1 VSEFLL
7 EILAEEIPAGVLPTA
22 REDLLARVSGA
33 IAEARLGGTF
43 TVHSTSRRLV
53 VVGVDV
59 ADRQPDA
66 TVEVTGPPASAGF
79 DEEGEPTK
87 AAQGFAKA
95 QGVAVEDLVVVEL
108 PKGSYVVAK
117 KSVPGRPASEVLAEL
132 LPPLVEKMT
141 FPRMMRWGDG
151 KPEWIRPV
159 HSVVALL
166 DGLVVPM
173 QLFGVESGRTTF
185 GHRTLAGG
193 RIVVTGAADWF
204 AKLRA
209 ACVEPDHAA
218 RREQLAERAKELA
231 AGIGGE
237 PAEDAALVDTWAH
250 LVEAPGLVRGRFDE
264 TYLDLPDE
272 ILVTSMREHQKML
285 PVRRDG
291 KLLPAFLAVC
301 DQTGDPQGL
310 IAQGN
315 EWVTSARFADARF
328 FWDDDGKTKL
338 EDRLVRLGR
347 LQFQETLGDY
357 LRKTGR
363 VQDLAERL
371 AARLQIGDTSSVV
384 RAARLM
390 KADLVT
396 DMVREFPDLQGVV
409 GGLYARREGEREE
422 VWQAIYDQY
431 RPASA
436 EDESPRSPVGGVIA
450 LADRLDTLAGLFGLG
465 LVPTG
470 SRDPYA
476 LRRAAL
482 GVVKILLDK
491 SWHLD
496 LPVAISDALQLHGSL
511 PRGREEVVPE
521 LAGFLSERLRFLLEK
536 RGHPADT
543 IDAVLGA
550 DARDPSDAADRA
562 RDVDAI
568 RKEADFAPLAAAFK
582 RMQNILAQAPGT
594 AGEPDPARMT
604 DAAEHALADD
614 FLQARGLVD
623 DLVAQRRYKDA
634 LGIMASFGPALDRF
648 FTEVLVM
655 AEDPEVRANRIA
667 LLAAIRDQFVRVAK
681 FGEIR
686 SGVSAGA

>member
-1 VSEFLL
+1 MSEFLL
-7 EILAEEIPAGVLPTA
+7 EILAEEIPAGVLPGA
-22 REDLLARVSGA
+22 REDLLARVSA
-33 IAEARLGGTF
+33 AFAEARLGGTL
-43 TVHSTSRRLV
+43 TVHSTSRRLAL
-53 VVGVDV
+53 VGEGV

-66 TVEVTGPPASAGF
+66 TVELTGPPASVGY
-79 DEEGEPTK
+79 DNDGNPTK
-87 AAQGFAKA
+87 AAEGFARA
-95 QGVAVEDLVVVEL
+95 QGVPVEELFLVQL
-108 PKGSYVVAK
+108 PKGAYVAAK
-117 KSVPGRPASEVLAEL
+117 KVVPGRPASEVIGEI
-132 LPPLVEKMT
+132 LPPLVERMT

-151 KPEWIRPV
+151 TPSWIRPV

-166 DGLVVPM
+166 DGLVVPLH
-173 QLFGVESGRTTF
+173 LFGVESGRTTF

-193 RIVVTGAADWF
+193 RLVVIGVQDWF

-209 ACVEPDHAA
+209 SFVEPDLAA
-218 RREQLAERAKELA
+218 RRARLAERAQELA
-231 AGIGGE
+231 GEIGGT
-237 PAEDAALVDTWAH
+237 PAEDAALLDTWAH
-250 LVEAPGLVRGRFDE
+250 LVEWPGLVRGSFDE
-264 TYLDLPDE
+264 AYLELPEE

-291 KLLPAFLAVC
+291 ALLPAFLAVC
-301 DQTGDPQGL
+301 DQAGDPKGL
-310 IAQGN
+310 VAQGN

-338 EDRLVRLGR
+338 EDRLARLGR

-371 AARLQIGDTSSVV
+371 AARLQTGDAPAVV

-436 EDESPRSPVGGVIA
+436 DDASPRSPSGGVVA

-465 LVPTG
+465 LAPTG

-482 GVVKILLDK
+482 GAVKILLDK
-491 SWHLD
+491 GWHLD
-496 LPVAISDALQLHGSL
+496 LPVAISDALQLHVSL
-511 PRGREEVVPE
+511 PRTRDEVVPE
-521 LAGFLSERLRFLLEK
+521 LSDFLTERVRFLLEK
-536 RGHPADT
+536 GGRAPDT

-550 DARDPSDAADRA
+550 DARDPADAAERA
-562 RDVDAI
+562 AAVDEM

-582 RMQNILAQAPGT
+582 RMQNILAQAAG
-594 AGEPDPARMT
+594 AVGEPDPARMT
-604 DAAEHALADD
+604 DAAEQALAGD
-614 FLQARGLVD
+614 FLQARGLID
-623 DLVAQRRYKDA
+623 DLVSQRRFKDA
-634 LGIMASFGPALDRF
+634 LGIMASFGPGLDRF

-655 AEDPEVRANRIA
+655 AEDPDVKANRIA
-667 LLAAIRDQFVRVAK
+667 LLTAIRDQFARVAK

-686 SGVSAGA
+686 G

>member
-1 VSEFLL
+1 MSEFLL
-7 EILAEEIPAGVLPTA
+7 EILAEEIPAGVLPGA
-22 REDLLARVSGA
+22 REDLLARVSNA
-33 IAEARLGGTF
+33 FAEARLGGTL
-43 TVHSTSRRLV
+43 TVHSTSRRLIL
-53 VVGVDV
+53 VGEGVEE
-59 ADRQPDA
+59 RQPDQ
-66 TVEVTGPPASAGF
+66 TLEVTGPPASKGF
-79 DEEGEPTK
+79 DAEGKPTK
-87 AAQGFAKA
+87 AAQGFAAA
-95 QGVAVEDLVVVEL
+95 QGVSVDDLAVVQL
-108 PKGSYVVAK
+108 PKGAYVVAK
-117 KSVPGRPASEVLAEL
+117 RVVPGRPAFEVVAEI

-151 KPEWIRPV
+151 KPLWIRPV

-166 DGLVVPM
+166 DGLVIPM
-173 QLFGVESGRTTF
+173 HLFGVESGRTTF

-193 RIVVTGAADWF
+193 RIVVMGVADWF

-209 ACVEPDHAA
+209 AHVEPDLSVRRA
-218 RREQLAERAKELA
+218 RFEEQAKALA
-231 AGIGGE
+231 AEIGGE
-237 PAEDAALVDTWAH
+237 PSADDALLEAWSH
-250 LVEAPGLVRGRFDE
+250 LVEWPGLVRGAFDE
-264 TYLDLPDE
+264 SFLELPEE

-285 PVRRDG
+285 PIRKDG
-291 KLLPAFLAVC
+291 ALLPAFLAVC
-301 DQTGDPQGL
+301 DQTGDPKGL

-338 EDRLVRLGR
+338 EDRLARLSR

-357 LRKTGR
+357 LKKTGR

-371 AARLQIGDTSSVV
+371 ATRLRVEDSSAVI

-409 GGLYARREGEREE
+409 GGLYAKREGERDE

-436 EDESPRSPVGGVIA
+436 DDASPRTDVGGAVA
-450 LADRLDTLAGLFGLG
+450 LADRLDTLTGLFGLG

-482 GVVKILLDK
+482 GVVKILLDR

-511 PRGREEVVPE
+511 ARSRDEVVPE
-521 LAGFLSERLRFLLEK
+521 LSAFLTERLRFLLEK
-536 RGHPADT
+536 KGHSADT
-543 IDAVLGA
+543 IEAVLSA
-550 DARDPSDAADRA
+550 DARDPVDAAERVEA
-562 RDVDAI
+562 VDAM

-582 RMQNILAQAPGT
+582 RMQNILAQAPD
-594 AGEPDPARMT
+594 ALGEPDPAKMT
-604 DAAEHALADD
+604 DEAEQALAGD
-614 FLQARGLVD
+614 FLQARGMID
-623 DLVAQRRYKDA
+623 DLLTQRHFHDA

-648 FTEVLVM
+648 FTEVHVM
-655 AEDPEVRANRIA
+655 AEDEGVKANRIA
-667 LLAAIRDQFVRVAK
+667 LLKAIRDQFARVAK

-686 SGVSAGA
+686 G

>member
-1 VSEFLL
+1 MSELL
-7 EILAEEIPAGVLPTA
+7 VEILAEEIPAGVLPGA
-22 REDLLARVSGA
+22 REDLLARVSA
-33 IAEARLGGTF
+33 AFEEARLGGTLA
-43 TVHSTSRRLV
+43 VHSTSRRLV
-53 VVGVDV
+53 LVGEGI
-59 ADRQPDA
+59 AERQPDA
-66 TVEVTGPPASAGF
+66 TLEVTGPPAAAAF
-79 DEEGEPTK
+79 DADGKPKK
-87 AAQGFAKA
+87 AAEGFAKA
-95 QGVAVEDLVVVEL
+95 QGVSVDDLSVVQL
-108 PKGSYVVAK
+108 PKGAYVVARK
-117 KSVPGRPASEVLAEL
+117 TVRGRPASEVVAEI

-141 FPRMMRWGDG
+141 FPRMMRWGAG
-151 KPEWIRPV
+151 GPQWIRPV

-173 QLFGVESGRTTF
+173 QILGVESGRTTY

-193 RIVVTGAADWF
+193 RIIVMGVADWF

-209 ACVEPDHAA
+209 AHVEPDLAA
-218 RREQLAERAKELA
+218 RRARFEERARALA
-231 AGIGGE
+231 DEVGGT
-237 PAEDAALVDTWAH
+237 PAADASLLETWAH
-250 LVEAPGLVRGRFDE
+250 LVESPGLVRGAFDE
-264 TYLDLPDE
+264 SFLELPEE

-285 PVRRDG
+285 PIRRDG
-291 KLLPAFLAVC
+291 ALLPAFLAVC
-301 DQTGDPQGL
+301 DQTGDPKGL

-338 EDRLVRLGR
+338 EDRLARLGR

-371 AARLQIGDTSSVV
+371 AGRMRIEDSSSVV
-384 RAARLM
+384 RAARLL

-409 GGLYARREGEREE
+409 GGLYARREGERPE

-436 EDESPRSPVGGVIA
+436 EDASPRTDVGAAVA
-450 LADRLDTLAGLFGLG
+450 LADRLDTLAGLFALG

-482 GVVKILLDK
+482 GVVKILLDRNL
-491 SWHLD
+491 HLD

-511 PRGREEVVPE
+511 PRGRDEVVPE
-521 LAGFLSERLRFLLEK
+521 LSAFLTERLRFLFEK
-536 RGHPADT
+536 RGHAADT
-543 IDAVLGA
+543 IDAVLAA
-550 DARDPSDAADRA
+550 DARDPVDAAERA
-562 RDVDAI
+562 AAVDAM

-582 RMQNILAQAPGT
+582 RMQNILAQAPD
-594 AGEPDPARMT
+594 AVGEPDPAKMT
-604 DAAEHALADD
+604 DAAEQALAGD
-614 FLQARGLVD
+614 FLQARGMIDEL
-623 DLVAQRRYKDA
+623 LLARRFHDA
-634 LGIMASFGPALDRF
+634 LGIMSSFGPGLDRF

-655 AEDPEVRANRIA
+655 AEDEDVKANRIA
-667 LLAAIRDQFVRVAK
+667 LLRAIRDQFARVAK

-686 SGVSAGA
+686 S

>member
-1 VSEFLL
+1 MAEFLL
-7 EILAEEIPAGVLPTA
+7 EILAEEIPAGVLPGA
-22 REDLLARVSGA
+22 REDLLARVSNA
-33 IAEARLGGTF
+33 FAEARLGGTLA
-43 TVHSTSRRLV
+43 VHSTSRRLILI
-53 VVGVDV
+53 GEGV

-66 TVEVTGPPASAGF
+66 TLEVTGPPASRGF
-79 DEEGEPTK
+79 DAEGKPTK
-87 AAQGFAKA
+87 AAEGFAKA
-95 QGVAVEDLVVVEL
+95 QGVSVDDLSVVEL
-108 PKGSYVVAK
+108 PKGPYVVAK
-117 KSVPGRPASEVLAEL
+117 KVVPGRPASEVIAEIV
-132 LPPLVEKMT
+132 PPLVEKMT

-151 KPEWIRPV
+151 APIWIRPV

-193 RIVVTGAADWF
+193 RIVVTGVSDWF

-209 ACVEPDHAA
+209 AFVEPDLAV
-218 RREQLAERAKELA
+218 RRERFRERSQELA
-231 AGIGGE
+231 AEIGGT
-237 PAEDAALVDTWAH
+237 PAADASLLDSWAH
-250 LVEAPGLVRGRFDE
+250 LVEWPGLVRGAFDE
-264 TYLDLPDE
+264 GFLELPEE

-285 PVRRDG
+285 PILRDG
-291 KLLPAFLAVC
+291 TLLPAFLAVC
-301 DQTGDPQGL
+301 DQTGDPKGL
-310 IAQGN
+310 IARGN
-315 EWVTSARFADARF
+315 EWVTGARFADARF

-338 EDRLVRLGR
+338 EDRLARLGR

-371 AARLQIGDTSSVV
+371 AARLHVADSSSVV

-436 EDESPRSPVGGVIA
+436 DDASPRSDVGAAVA
-450 LADRLDTLAGLFGLG
+450 LADRLDTLTGLFGLG

-482 GVVKILLDK
+482 GVVKILLDRN
-491 SWHLD
+491 WHLD

-511 PRGREEVVPE
+511 ARGRDEVVPE
-521 LAGFLSERLRFLLEK
+521 LSAFLTERLRFLLEK
-536 RGHPADT
+536 KGCRADT
-543 IDAVLGA
+543 IEAVLSA
-550 DARDPSDAADRA
+550 DARDPVDAAERVEA
-562 RDVDAI
+562 VDAM
-568 RKEADFAPLAAAFK
+568 RQEADFAPLAAAFK
-582 RMQNILAQAPGT
+582 RMQNILAQAPD
-594 AGEPDPARMT
+594 AVGEPDPAKMT
-604 DAAEHALADD
+604 DEAEQALAGD
-614 FLQARGLVD
+614 FLQARGMVD
-623 DLVAQRRYKDA
+623 DLLAQRHFHDA

-655 AEDPEVRANRIA
+655 APDEGVKANRIA
-667 LLAAIRDQFVRVAK
+667 LLKAIRDQFARVAK

-686 SGVSAGA
+686 G

>member
-1 VSEFLL
+1 MSEFLL
-7 EILAEEIPAGVLPTA
+7 EILAEEIPAGVLPGA
-22 REDLLARVSGA
+22 REDLLARVA
-33 IAEARLGGTF
+33 NAFAEARLGGTL
-43 TVHSTSRRLV
+43 TVHSTSRRLIL
-53 VVGVDV
+53 VGEGV

-66 TVEVTGPPASAGF
+66 TLEVTGPPASKGF
-79 DEEGEPTK
+79 DAEGKPTK
-87 AAQGFAKA
+87 AAEGFANA
-95 QGVAVEDLVVVEL
+95 QGVSVDDLAVVQL
-108 PKGSYVVAK
+108 PKGAYVVAK
-117 KSVPGRPASEVLAEL
+117 KTVSGRPAAEVISEI

-151 KPEWIRPV
+151 GPIWIRPV

-166 DGLVVPM
+166 DGLVVPL
-173 QLFGVESGRTTF
+173 QLFGVESGRTTY

-193 RIVVTGAADWF
+193 RIIVMGVADWF

-209 ACVEPDHAA
+209 AHVEPDLAVRRA
-218 RREQLAERAKELA
+218 RFEEQAKALA

-237 PAEDAALVDTWAH
+237 PAADESLFEAWSH
-250 LVEAPGLVRGRFDE
+250 LVEWPGLVRGAFDE
-264 TYLDLPDE
+264 AFLELPEE

-285 PVRRDG
+285 PIRREG
-291 KLLPAFLAVC
+291 ALLPAFLAVC
-301 DQTGDPQGL
+301 DQTGDPKGL

-338 EDRLVRLGR
+338 EDRLSRLGR

-357 LRKTGR
+357 LKKTGR

-371 AARLQIGDTSSVV
+371 AARLQVADSSSVI

-409 GGLYARREGEREE
+409 GGLYAQREGERDE

-436 EDESPRSPVGGVIA
+436 DDASPRSDVGAVVA
-450 LADRLDTLAGLFGLG
+450 LADRLDTLTGLFGLG

-482 GVVKILLDK
+482 GVVKILLDRN
-491 SWHLD
+491 WHLD
-496 LPVAISDALQLHGSL
+496 VPVAISDALQLHGSL
-511 PRGREEVVPE
+511 ARGREEVVPE
-521 LAGFLSERLRFLLEK
+521 LSAFLTERLRFLLEK
-536 RGHPADT
+536 KGHAADT
-543 IDAVLGA
+543 IEAVLEA
-550 DARDPSDAADRA
+550 DARDPVDAAERVA
-562 RDVDAI
+562 AVDAM
-568 RKEADFAPLAAAFK
+568 RMEADFAPLAAAFK
-582 RMQNILAQAPGT
+582 RMQNILAQAPE
-594 AGEPDPARMT
+594 ALGEPDPAKMT
-604 DAAEHALADD
+604 DEAEQALAGDY
-614 FLQARGLVD
+614 LQARGMID
-623 DLVAQRRYKDA
+623 DLLSQRHFHDA

-648 FTEVLVM
+648 FTEVHVM
-655 AEDPEVRANRIA
+655 AEDEGVKANRIA
-667 LLAAIRDQFVRVAK
+667 LLKAIRDQFARVAK
-681 FGEIR
+681 FAEIR
-686 SGVSAGA
+686 G

>member
-1 VSEFLL
+1 MSEFLL
-7 EILAEEIPAGVLPTA
+7 EILAEEIPAGVLPGA
-22 REDLLARVSGA
+22 REDLLARVSNA
-33 IAEARLGGTF
+33 FAEARLGGTL
-43 TVHSTSRRLV
+43 TVHSTSRRLIL
-53 VVGVDV
+53 VGEGI
-59 ADRQPDA
+59 AERQPDA
-66 TVEVTGPPASAGF
+66 TLEDTGPPASKGF
-79 DEEGEPTK
+79 DAEGKPTK
-87 AAQGFAKA
+87 AAEGFARA
-95 QGVAVEDLVVVEL
+95 QGVSVDDLSVVQL
-108 PKGSYVVAK
+108 PKGAYVVAK
-117 KSVPGRPASEVLAEL
+117 KVVPGRPAAEVISEI

-151 KPEWIRPV
+151 GPIWIRPV

-166 DGLVVPM
+166 DGLVIPLH
-173 QLFGVESGRTTF
+173 LFGVESSRTTY

-193 RIVVTGAADWF
+193 RLIVMGVADWF

-209 ACVEPDHAA
+209 AHVEPDLAVRRA
-218 RREQLAERAKELA
+218 RFEEQAKALA

-237 PAEDAALVDTWAH
+237 PAADASLFEAWSH
-250 LVEAPGLVRGRFDE
+250 LVEWPGLVRGAFDE
-264 TYLDLPDE
+264 AFLELPEE

-285 PVRRDG
+285 PIRREG
-291 KLLPAFLAVC
+291 ALLPAFLAVC
-301 DQTGDPQGL
+301 DQTGDPKGL

-338 EDRLVRLGR
+338 EDRLSRLGR

-357 LRKTGR
+357 LKKTGR
-363 VQDLAERL
+363 VQDLAERFS
-371 AARLQIGDTSSVV
+371 ARLSVADSSSVI

-409 GGLYARREGEREE
+409 GGLYAKREGERDE

-436 EDESPRSPVGGVIA
+436 DDASPRSEVGAVVA
-450 LADRLDTLAGLFGLG
+450 LADRLDTLTGLFGLG

-482 GVVKILLDK
+482 GVVKILLDRN
-491 SWHLD
+491 WHLD

-511 PRGREEVVPE
+511 ARGREEIVSE
-521 LAGFLSERLRFLLEK
+521 LSAFLTERLRFLLEK
-536 RGHPADT
+536 KGRRADT
-543 IDAVLGA
+543 IEAVLSA
-550 DARDPSDAADRA
+550 DARDPVDAAERVA
-562 RDVDAI
+562 AVDAM

-582 RMQNILAQAPGT
+582 RMQNILAQAPD
-594 AGEPDPARMT
+594 ALGEPDPAKMT
-604 DAAEHALADD
+604 DEAEQALAGDY
-614 FLQARGLVD
+614 LQARGMID
-623 DLVAQRRYKDA
+623 DLLAQRHFHDA

-648 FTEVLVM
+648 FTEVHVM
-655 AEDPEVRANRIA
+655 AEDEGVKANRIA
-667 LLAAIRDQFVRVAK
+667 LLKAIRDQFARVAK

-686 SGVSAGA
+686 S

>member
-1 VSEFLL
+1 MAEFLL
-7 EILAEEIPAGVLPTA
+7 EILAEEIPAGVLPGA
-22 REDLLARVSGA
+22 REDLLARVSHA
-33 IAEARLGGTF
+33 FSDARLGGTLA
-43 TVHSTSRRLV
+43 VHSTSRRLI
-53 VVGVDV
+53 VVGEGV
-59 ADRQPDA
+59 ADRQTDA
-66 TVEVTGPPASAGF
+66 TTEVTGPPASAGF
-79 DEEGEPTK
+79 DAEGKPTK
-87 AAQGFAKA
+87 AALGFAKA
-95 QGVAVEDLVVVEL
+95 QGVPVDDLAVVQL
-108 PKGSYVVAK
+108 PKGAYVVARK
-117 KSVPGRPASEVLAEL
+117 AVSGRPASEVIAEIV
-132 LPPLVEKMT
+132 PPLIEKMS

-151 KPEWIRPV
+151 TPLWIRPV

-173 QLFGVESGRTTF
+173 HLFGVESGRTTY
-185 GHRTLAGG
+185 GHRTLSGG
-193 RIVVTGAADWF
+193 RLVVTGVQDWF

-209 ACVEPDHAA
+209 AHVEPDLAA
-218 RREQLAERAKELA
+218 RRARFEEQAQSLA
-231 AGIGGE
+231 AEIGGA
-237 PAEDAALVDTWAH
+237 PADDAALLDTWAH
-250 LVEAPGLVRGRFDE
+250 LVEWPGLVRGAFDE
-264 TYLDLPDE
+264 TFLELPEE

-285 PVRRDG
+285 PIRKDG
-291 KLLPAFLAVC
+291 ELLPAFLAVC
-301 DQTGDPQGL
+301 DQTGDPKGL
-310 IAQGN
+310 IARGN
-315 EWVTSARFADARF
+315 EWVTAARFADARF

-338 EDRLVRLGR
+338 EDRLTRLGH

-371 AARLQIGDTSSVV
+371 AARLQIADSSSVV

-436 EDESPRSPVGGVIA
+436 DDASPRSDVGGVVA
-450 LADRLDTLAGLFGLG
+450 LADRLDTLTGLFALG
-465 LVPTG
+465 HVPTG

-491 SWHLD
+491 GWHLD

-511 PRGREEVVPE
+511 SRARDEVVPE
-521 LAGFLSERLRFLLEK
+521 LSSFLAERLRFLLEK
-536 RGHPADT
+536 KGRRADT
-543 IDAVLGA
+543 IEAVLAA
-550 DARDPSDAADRA
+550 DARDPVDAAERVEA
-562 RDVDAI
+562 VDAM

-582 RMQNILAQAPGT
+582 RMQNILAQAPEA
-594 AGEPDPARMT
+594 AGEPDSAKLT
-604 DAAEHALADD
+604 DAAEQALASD
-614 FLQARGLVD
+614 FLQARGMVD
-623 DLVAQRRYKDA
+623 ELIAQRRWHDA
-634 LGIMASFGPALDRF
+634 LGIMASFGPSLDRF

-655 AEDPEVRANRIA
+655 AEDPSVKANRIA
-667 LLAAIRDQFVRVAK
+667 LLAAIRDQFARVAK

-686 SGVSAGA
+686 A

>member
-1 VSEFLL
+1 MAEFLL
-7 EILAEEIPAGVLPTA
+7 EILAEEIPAGVLPGA
-22 REDLLARVSGA
+22 REDLLTRVSHA
-33 IAEARLGGTF
+33 FVEARLGGTLA
-43 TVHSTSRRLV
+43 VHSTSRRLI
-53 VVGVDV
+53 VVGEGV

-66 TVEVTGPPASAGF
+66 TVEVTGPPASVGY
-79 DEEGEPTK
+79 DPEGKPTK

-95 QGVAVEDLVVVEL
+95 QGVPVEDLSVVPL
-108 PKGSYVVAK
+108 AKGDYVVAK
-117 KSVPGRPASEVLAEL
+117 KVVPGRPASEVIAEIV
-132 LPPLVEKMT
+132 PPLVEKMT

-151 KPEWIRPV
+151 TPLWIRPV

-166 DGLVVPM
+166 DGLVIPM
-173 QLFGVESGRTTF
+173 HLFGVESGRTTY

-193 RIVVTGAADWF
+193 RLIVMGVADWF

-209 ACVEPDHAA
+209 NFVEPDAAA
-218 RREQLAERAKELA
+218 RRARFEDQARSLA
-231 AGIGGE
+231 AEIGGT
-237 PAEDAALVDTWAH
+237 PAEDAALFETWSH
-250 LVEAPGLVRGRFDE
+250 LVEWPGLVRGGFDE
-264 TYLDLPDE
+264 AFLELPEE

-285 PVRRDG
+285 PIRKDG
-291 KLLPAFLAVC
+291 ALLPAFLAVS
-301 DQTGDPQGL
+301 DQTGDPKGL
-310 IAQGN
+310 IARGN

-328 FWDDDGKTKL
+328 FWDDDGKTRL
-338 EDRLVRLGR
+338 EDRLTRLGR

-371 AARLQIGDTSSVV
+371 AARLQIADASSVV

-436 EDESPRSPVGGVIA
+436 DDASPRGEVGGVVA
-450 LADRLDTLAGLFGLG
+450 LADRLDTLTGLFALG
-465 LVPTG
+465 HVPTG

-482 GVVKILLDK
+482 GVVKILLDR

-511 PRGREEVVPE
+511 SRSRDEVVPE
-521 LAGFLSERLRFLLEK
+521 LSSFLAERLRFLLE
-536 RGHPADT
+536 RQGRRADT
-543 IDAVLGA
+543 IEAVLSA
-550 DARDPSDAADRA
+550 DARDPADAAERA
-562 RDVDAI
+562 RAVDEM

-582 RMQNILAQAPGT
+582 RMQNILAQAPDSV
-594 AGEPDPARMT
+594 GEPDPAKMT
-604 DAAEHALADD
+604 DAAEQALASD
-614 FLQARGLVD
+614 FLQARGMVD
-623 DLVAQRRYKDA
+623 ELIARRRFGDA

-655 AEDPEVRANRIA
+655 AEDPGVKANRIA
-667 LLAAIRDQFVRVAK
+667 LLAAIRDQFTRVAK

-686 SGVSAGA
+686 G